1 MSKRKRVVLT
11 FQQKLEILQQL
22 NEGRRGANLAREYG
36 IGTSTISDIKRNA
49 DAILKFVSNLD
60 SQNQISEKKTRK
72 TAQNTDLDSLIYRWY
87 LEEKKNGGVPID
99 AAICAK
105 ALEINNQ
112 LRNRSMNFKASSGW
126 LRHFKNRHGIKETK
140 EASEEPLNVAKQ
152 LRNFFK
158 RGGFT
163 QENIYNVTD
172 SVLLW
177 KSLPNCD
184 NKNTTAV
191 KIITCTNANS
201 AHKLPLCV
209 IGPEKKCET
218 SDTIYYKYQTPEI
231 DSTLFEEWF
240 EDIFVPLVTQR
251 QQNTGTVGKI
261 LLVMNDSSW
270 HPPRETLIKDRN
282 NFEVFIV
289 PEDSLIQP
297 MDLVINEL
305 KIKYR
310 RNLLELLLSKSP
322 CPVKQ
327 FLEEFALTESIS
339 VISKAW
345 DSIPRTDI
353 VQSWT
358 RLISDVRNES
368 ELNHDGI
375 VEIVAIAQK
384 ITGLEETNSMEIIQ
398 WLESDKDFCYNSIEY
413 EEFNFDDRQD
423 EITEEPSNV
432 EAYQSLET
440 AIRWFRNQNEC
451 NSAQLATLESIRD
464 LAAAKVCVKEEF

>member
-22 NEGRRGANLAREYG
+22 NEGTRGSVLAKQYG

-60 SQNQISEKKTRK
+60 CENQISEKKTRK
-72 TAQNTDLDSLIYRWY
+72 TAQNTDLDSLIHRWY
-87 LEEKKNGGVPID
+87 LEERKKGGVPLD
-99 AAICAK
+99 ATICAK
-105 ALEINNQ
+105 ALEINSQ
-112 LRNRSMNFKASSGW
+112 LRNGNQSFKASSGW
-126 LRHFKNRHGIKETK
+126 LRHFKNRHGIKDK
-140 EASEEPLNVAKQ
+140 EANDEEPVNVGKQ

-163 QENIYNVTD
+163 HESIYNVCD

-184 NKNTTAV
+184 KKSAV
-191 KIITCTNANS
+191 KIIACANANS

-209 IGPEKKCET
+209 VGPERRCAT
-218 SDTIYYKYQTPEI
+218 NDAIFYKHQSPEN
-231 DSTLFEEWF
+231 DSTMFEEWF

-251 QQNTGTVGKI
+251 QQNTGNVGKI
-261 LLVMNDSSW
+261 LLVMNDSLW
-270 HPPRETLIKDRN
+270 HPPRETLVKDRD
-282 NFEVFIV
+282 NFEVFVV
-289 PEDSLIQP
+289 PEDSLTQP
-297 MDLVINEL
+297 MDLVMNQL
-305 KIKYR
+305 KTSYR
-310 RNLLELLLSKSP
+310 KHLLELLLSKSP

-345 DSIPRTDI
+345 DFIPRTDI

-358 RLISDVRNES
+358 RLISDVRNET

-375 VEIVAIAQK
+375 VEIVAIARK
-384 ITGLEETNSMEIIQ
+384 ITGLEETNSMEITQ
-398 WLESDKDFCYNSIEY
+398 WLESDKEFCYDSIEY
-413 EEFNFDDRQD
+413 EEFHFDDEVTD
-423 EITEEPSNV
+423 EPSNI

-451 NSAQLATLESIRD
+451 NNVQLATLENLRD
-464 LAAAKVCVKEEF
+464 LAAAKVCVKRET